1 MCGQPRV
8 HAVTGVRV
16 RWRQEAS
23 CAATYTAVS
32 LDVITAQRVEDLV
45 TPGDWS
51 LVGPTARG

>member
-1 MCGQPRV
+1 MKDESPGWQAGTAGAE
-8 HAVTGVRV
+8 HAHVTT
-16 RWRQEAS
+16 
-23 CAATYTAVS
+23 AATYTAVS